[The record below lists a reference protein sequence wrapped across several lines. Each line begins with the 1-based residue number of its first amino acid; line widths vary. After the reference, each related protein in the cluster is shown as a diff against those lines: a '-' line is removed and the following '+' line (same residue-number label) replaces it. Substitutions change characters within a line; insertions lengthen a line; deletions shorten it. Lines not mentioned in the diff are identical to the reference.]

1 MNHKRILGT
10 GELEVFSAIED
21 NLIQA
26 LPQEAGELR
35 RSLGRP
41 VRSVHIGANFAP
53 FSPTALPK
61 GNNWDLIRQPL
72 FHIYWTECTVCALFN
87 LNLM

>member
-1 MNHKRILGT
+1 MKGEWFLGT

-26 LPQEAGELR
+26 LPQEVGELR

-53 FSPTALPK
+53 FSPAALPK
-61 GNNWDLIRQPL
+61 GYNWDLIRQPL
-72 FHIYWTECTVCALFN
+72 FHIYWTECTVCSF
-87 LNLM
+87 